1 MKSGAPTEAR
11 LSPQSWQLSVSSGA
25 PIPTLSLKL
34 RPRSPRT
41 TRKYPPQ
48 PEVVVVAVAG
58 AAETVVVATSAET
71 VVAAVEVVP
80 IILEIIIL
88 LIQTSQTKIKAKEA
102 RSLIKRGQEPVLM
115 SQTMRAPGTGRKAVL
130 RLIVVTP
137 SSAPGSTS
145 LPLVRRPEKLASL
158 VLEIQKST

>member
-1 MKSGAPTEAR
+1 MAAAEVT
-11 LSPQSWQLSVSSGA
+11 
-25 PIPTLSLKL
+25 
-34 RPRSPRT
+34 
-41 TRKYPPQ
+41 
-48 PEVVVVAVAG
+48 EVVAEIV
-58 AAETVVVATSAET
+58 AETAET

-145 LPLVRRPEKLASL
+145 LALVRRPEKLASL
-158 VLEIQKST
+158 VLEIQIST